1 MAGGVRAD
9 ESHWPQDVRLPL
21 EMSTRSTRRSG
32 EAARR
37 MQEGDTVAL
46 PEESP
51 SGATQLWSFCG
62 SLGADAYAAR
72 RSRSWEGS
80 CAQNPIP
87 EEPLDPGA
95 ALLGNPQS
103 GPSRSLDGHYG
114 HGMPPVSPW
123 ISHDSGAR
131 PSSRTAAYQS
141 EAKRSGVPHVCCM
154 CYRTYQTMYSVW
166 IIRNGMQAFRH
177 NAGSYLLTPWSD
189 NHAPHTHAGQL
200 RVQWRACSNGRPLSN

>member
-32 EAARR
+32 EAARK
-37 MQEGDTVAL
+37 MQGGDTVAL

-51 SGATQLWSFCG
+51 SGATQRWSFCS
-62 SLGADAYAAR
+62 SLGDNAYAAR

-80 CAQNPIP
+80 GAQNAIS

-95 ALLGNPQS
+95 ALLGNSQCA
-103 GPSRSLDGHYG
+103 PSRSLDGHYG

-141 EAKRSGVPHVCCM
+141 EAKRSSAPHVCCR
-154 CYRTYQTMYSVW
+154 CYHTLQNIGSV
-166 IIRNGMQAFRH
+166 
-177 NAGSYLLTPWSD
+177 
-189 NHAPHTHAGQL
+189 
-200 RVQWRACSNGRPLSN
+200 